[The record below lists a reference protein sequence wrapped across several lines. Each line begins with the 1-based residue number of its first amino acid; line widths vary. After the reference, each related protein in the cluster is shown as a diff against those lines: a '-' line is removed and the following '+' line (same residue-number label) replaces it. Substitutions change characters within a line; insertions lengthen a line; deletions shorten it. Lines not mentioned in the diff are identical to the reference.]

1 MINKVA
7 TTHCSFLRLQIKRDD
22 IIDKCRECDKDRNI
36 HNFMGCLY
44 RVKQINLHRLQISEM
59 EILAQPLSLPFIIEN
74 LSFLTTAARL
84 AEAARSF
91 QVSVFKIPPV
101 LTCNIPI
108 SVFSL
113 AASSATRTRP
123 ALAPSPKQPE
133 RGDSAFL

>member
-84 AEAARSF
+84 VEAARSF

-101 LTCNIPI
+101 LTCNITHQNTGLPCRRRCP
-108 SVFSL
+108 
-113 AASSATRTRP
+113 TERP
-123 ALAPSPKQPE
+123 RGSPSRPPWP
-133 RGDSAFL
+133 